1 MRFTHKRANTRAGT
15 NTLPAIEF
23 DGVGVFGDVLSFDG
37 SIAFD
42 GFSVVTVYL
51 CDSIFEHFDLLS
63 EAFKLIGLVCLSLK
77 IAFLV
82 D

>member
-1 MRFTHKRANTRAGT
+1 MGFSYKWADTRASAHAFT
-15 NTLPAIEF
+15 TIEF
-23 DGVGVFGDVLSFDG
+23 DGVGIFGDVISFDG

-42 GFSVVTVYL
+42 GFSVVTTNV

-63 EAFKLIGLVCLSLK
+63 EAFKLISLVCLSLK
-77 IAFLV
+77 VAFLV

>member
-1 MRFTHKRANTRAGT
+1 MRFPHKWADTRASAHAFT
-15 NTLPAIEF
+15 TIEF
-23 DGVGVFGDVLSFDG
+23 DGVGIFGDVISFDG

-51 CDSIFEHFDLLS
+51 SDSIFEHFNLLS
-63 EAFKLIGLVCLSLK
+63 EAFKLISLVCLSLK

>member
-1 MRFTHKRANTRAGT
+1 MGLPHKWADTRAGT
-15 NTLPAIEF
+15 HAFATIEF
-23 DGVGVFGDVLSFDG
+23 DGVGVFGDVISFDC
-37 SIAFD
+37 SIASD

-51 CDSIFEHFDLLS
+51 SDSIFEHFDLLS

-77 IAFLV
+77 VAFLV